1 MTRTLW
7 EYNLLDCVTTAQVYR
22 KINTELETLGVSAF
36 YHTMVHPLVL
46 AVKRMGARGMWLD
59 RDKLEAMRTEYEI
72 KIGKFT
78 DAIQLIV
85 GKADFNPNSTAD
97 IRNYIYNDLGI
108 AITGRTATGAA
119 SVDEATL
126 LKLGV
131 KHDHA
136 FFKALLGYRKV
147 VKYYGT
153 YLKRIY
159 IAPDSRVRSR
169 FLVHG
174 TATGRLSSREPN
186 FQNIPYDLRS
196 IYGANEGRLLI
207 ECDSSQLELRLI
219 AYASGCK
226 QLIQGFEAGEDVH
239 RLNAMAIYGLP
250 REAIGKE
257 ERDFA
262 KRFVYCQNYGGGPKK
277 ISEILFADA
286 GITKSAR
293 ECEEMLYRL
302 RAAYPE
308 IWTWRDKVLSEC
320 KRTRTIRNE
329 YGRVRIT
336 FARDEALAGIAYN
349 TPIQSTA
356 ADYINTVFLE
366 LDAANLSIVNQ
377 VHDSILVEVAS
388 SMVAETANKI
398 KTAFERP
405 QRLWGRLVVL
415 PAEIKVG
422 TRWGLLDPW
431 QE

>member
-7 EYNLLDCVTTAQVYR
+7 EYNLLDCITTAQVYR
-22 KINTELETLGVSAF
+22 KINSEMEVLGVSAF

-46 AVKRMGARGMWLD
+46 AVKRMGARGMWID
-59 RDKLEAMRTEYEI
+59 RDKLEEMKTEYEI
-72 KIGKFT
+72 KIGKFQEV
-78 DAIQLIV
+78 IQSIV

-97 IRNYIYNDLGI
+97 IRNYIYNDLGL
-108 AITGRTATGAA
+108 AVTGRTATGAA
-119 SVDEATL
+119 SVDETTL
-126 LKLGV
+126 LKLGA
-131 KHDHA
+131 KHDHP

-153 YLKRIY
+153 YLKGIY
-159 IAPDSRVRSR
+159 IGHDSRVRSR

-186 FQNIPYDLRS
+186 FQNIPYDLRPV
-196 IYGANEGRLLI
+196 YGATDGRILI
-207 ECDSSQLELRLI
+207 EADSSQLELRLI

-226 QLIQGFEAGEDVH
+226 RLIQAFECGEDVH
-239 RLNAMAIYGLP
+239 RVNASTIYGVP
-250 REAIGKE
+250 QDTVSKE

-286 GITKSAR
+286 GIVKSPR
-293 ECEEMLYRL
+293 ECEEMLYKL
-302 RAAYPE
+302 RVAYPE
-308 IWTWRDKVLSEC
+308 IWAWRDKVLAEC

-336 FARDEALAGIAYN
+336 FARDEALSGIAYN

-366 LDAANLSIVNQ
+366 LDGKGLFIVNQ
-377 VHDSILVEVAS
+377 VHDSILIETTAAALEETVA
-388 SMVAETANKI
+388 VV

-415 PAEIKVG
+415 PAEVKTGI
-422 TRWGLLDPW
+422 RWGALEPW
-431 QE
+431 AH